1 MNNVEVAEILNS
13 VDMFELASKTV
24 NNAALNDTESVAVA
38 ELDRRFKEI
47 GKAGYDKDHEIAAFV
62 EKTVNQEIY
71 NAPDELLDEIF
82 ERDSIGEFD
91 DYEAA
96 FLPPK
101 NTLVAYEAVKGGNVD
116 RSFLDVSVLKPTW
129 KNYQVEFEL
138 SFRDV
143 KTNGWKSVALFTD
156 YAVAAFKNKM
166 FAEVF
171 NAIDNGI
178 LMGAENYIA
187 ETSAMPTQASM
198 DKMALYLMDQEGDVR
213 NIVGLSKYIQ
223 AASKLTSFV
232 SDELINEVNRNGRL
246 GVYDSCSMVPISSAK
261 KLGSGDLLIPDHRLF
276 GIAGKIGSLTMRGD
290 ITTYEHED
298 TNKEK
303 FHFKLAGFNFGY
315 AFNKDTLEKVCVMH
329 LGG

>member
-13 VDMFELASKTV
+13 VDMYELASKTV
-24 NNAALNDTESVAVA
+24 NKTELSENESVAVS

-47 GKAGYDKDHEIAAFV
+47 GKAGYDRDHEIAAFV
-62 EKTVNQEIY
+62 QKTINEEIY

-82 ERDSIGEFD
+82 ERDTIGEFD

-96 FLPPK
+96 VLPPK
-101 NTLVAYEAVKGGNVD
+101 NTLTPYDAVQGGNVD
-116 RSFLDVSVLKPTW
+116 RSFLDISTLKPTW
-129 KNYQVEFEL
+129 KNYQIEFEL
-138 SFRDV
+138 SFRDI

-166 FAEVF
+166 FYDVL
-171 NAIDNGI
+171 NAIDSGVA
-178 LMGAENYIA
+178 LGADNYIA
-187 ETSAMPTQASM
+187 ETTSMPTQASM
-198 DKMALYLMDQEGDVR
+198 DKMALYLMEQEGESR
-213 NIVGLSKYIQ
+213 SIVALAKYIQ

-246 GVYDSCSMVPISSAK
+246 GVYDSCSLYPISSAK
-261 KLGSGDLLIPDHRLF
+261 KLGDGSLILPDKRMF
-276 GIAGKIGSLTMRGD
+276 GIAGRVGTLTMRGD
-290 ITTYEHED
+290 INVYQHED

-315 AFNKDTLEKVCVMH
+315 AFNKDTLDKVCVMH
-329 LGG
+329 LA

>member
-24 NNAALNDTESVAVA
+24 NNARLNETESVAVA

-62 EKTVNQEIY
+62 EKTVNDEIY

-82 ERDSIGEFD
+82 DRDTIGEFD
-91 DYEAA
+91 DYEATV
-96 FLPPK
+96 LPPK
-101 NTLVAYEAVKGGNVD
+101 NTLNAYEAAKGGNVD

-129 KNYQVEFEL
+129 KNYQIEFDM

-143 KTNGWKSVALFTD
+143 RTNGWKSVALFTD

-166 FAEVF
+166 FAELF
-171 NAIDNGI
+171 SAIENGI
-178 LMGAENYIA
+178 ALGAENYIA
-187 ETSAMPTQASM
+187 ETSALPTQASL
-198 DKMALYLMDQEGDVR
+198 DQMALYLMDQEGDTKS
-213 NIVGLSKYIQ
+213 IIALSKYIQ
-223 AASKLTSFV
+223 AASKLTGFTS
-232 SDELINEVNRNGRL
+232 EEMINEVNRNGRL
-246 GVYDSCSMVPISSAK
+246 GVYDSCSLYPISSAK
-261 KLGSGDLLIPDHRLF
+261 KLGDGSLLIPDKIMV
-276 GIAGKIGSLTMRGD
+276 GISGKVGALTMRGD

-315 AFNKDTLEKVCVMH
+315 AMNSTTLENACVMH